1 MKHARIKGLTII
13 ELLVVMAIVSVL
25 MGVLTVF
32 FRQQAQ
38 VTQQVQARNEVRTN
52 LRSVAEIMVQDLQI
66 AGSRAVFDGSKVEY
80 LEPVPA
86 SRWVDGEEVEL
97 PDAEQCNARVRD
109 GCIRFGLGGADVS
122 IYYGTSLRDASPCRR
137 VDYLLR
143 EDGML
148 LRRDVACGDTSTSFE
163 GFEFAGNIDNLTLT
177 FICHDPDNEV
187 SNIAACYSAG
197 TYPRQAT
204 VSLQGRSER
213 SRETVESTITLATNL
228 PNLRPPVD
236 YLELGN

>member
-1 MKHARIKGLTII
+1 MKRKRTAGLTMV

-32 FRQQAQ
+32 FRQQTQ

-66 AGSRAVFDGSKVEY
+66 AGSRAVFNGAKVEY
-80 LEPVPA
+80 LEPVSA
-86 SRWVDGEEVEL
+86 SYFVDEEVAV
-97 PDAEQCNARVRD
+97 PPAEQCNAQTRN
-109 GCIRFGLGGADVS
+109 GCIRFGLDGADVS
-122 IYYGTSLRDASPCRR
+122 IYYGTSLRGASPCRR

-143 EDGML
+143 GDGLL
-148 LRRDVACGDTSTSFE
+148 LRRDVACNDTTTTFE
-163 GFEFAGNIDNLTLT
+163 GFEFAGNIDALNLT

-187 SNIAACYSAG
+187 GDIASCYNAG

-204 VSLQGRSER
+204 VTLQGRSER
-213 SRETVESTITLATNL
+213 SRETAESTITLATNL